1 MPFAPTFVAGFG
13 NFDFVC
19 PPCLVCTSNAW
30 IMLELNLPTIVIVR
44 RRDVVSPRL
53 LRSVLDIS
61 MGSKSERIVQWSM
74 YTSCIVLFR
83 SLNV

>member
-1 MPFAPTFVAGFG
+1 M
-13 NFDFVC
+13 
-19 PPCLVCTSNAW
+19 
-30 IMLELNLPTIVIVR
+30 NLPTIVIVR
-44 RRDVVSPRL
+44 RRDVVSPPL

-74 YTSCIVLFR
+74 CTSCIVLFLR